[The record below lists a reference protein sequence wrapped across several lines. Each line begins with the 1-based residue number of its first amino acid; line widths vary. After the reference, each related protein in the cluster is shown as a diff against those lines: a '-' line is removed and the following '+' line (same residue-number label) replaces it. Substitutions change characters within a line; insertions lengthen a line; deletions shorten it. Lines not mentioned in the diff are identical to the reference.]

1 MAKQE
6 VLEARHPDY
15 TPNKL
20 FKENCEDVHCK
31 ENTRVKSLTLPA
43 ANTEIIKQNVIAL
56 TISCFL
62 LKENSHDS
70 VLIMHEIQLAAF
82 IKML

>member
-20 FKENCEDVHCK
+20 FKENCEDIHCK

-43 ANTEIIKQNVIAL
+43 ANTEVIKQNVIAKL
-56 TISCFL
+56 NFEGYEEFNIQYLMWGHIT
-62 LKENSHDS
+62 ENRTTRH
-70 VLIMHEIQLAAF
+70 
-82 IKML
+82 

>member
-20 FKENCEDVHCK
+20 FKENCEDIHCK
-31 ENTRVKSLTLPA
+31 ENIRVKSLTLPA
-43 ANTEIIKQNVIAL
+43 ANTAAVTTVVTVYILGSFSSPVP
-56 TISCFL
+56 TFL
-62 LKENSHDS
+62 LLLLLSRFS
-70 VLIMHEIQLAAF
+70 RVRLCVTP
-82 IKML
+82 